1 MKKIFYT
8 FLLISPLL
16 LISSCEEE
24 TQNQQEETQ
33 NQEEENAYIEY
44 NGTRY
49 LLKGSVDVYYSYY
62 NPTLNPDFGGDSTL
76 YIGFSA
82 HSNVVSEVVDNDNF
96 IATDGTFIV
105 LEFLTQESDLF
116 SVSSNYPLNNWYDTD
131 DNWGCELLFA
141 INYYTDDMGDETY
154 DHLGCTGTCGFDNIV
169 SGNAQL
175 LINNDNTIEIS
186 AEGTIDNGDSFY
198 IYYSGTNELYFEK

>member
-16 LISSCEEE
+16 FVSSCEEE
-24 TQNQQEETQ
+24 TQNQDEEVQ
-33 NQEEENAYIEY
+33 NQDGENSYIEY
-44 NGTRY
+44 NGIRY
-49 LLKGSVDVYYSYY
+49 LLEGSVDMFYH
-62 NPTLNPDFGGDSTL
+62 PTANPDFGGDSTL

-82 HSNVVSEVVDNDNF
+82 HSNVVSEVVDNDDF
-96 IATDGTFIV
+96 LATDGTFIV

-116 SVSSNYPLNNWYDTD
+116 SASSNYPLNNWYDTD
-131 DNWGCELLFA
+131 NNWGCELLFA
-141 INYYTDDMGDETY
+141 INHFTDDMGDETY
-154 DHLGCTGTCGFDNIV
+154 DHVGCTGTCGFDNIV

-186 AEGTIDNGDSFY
+186 AEGTIDNGDSFN
-198 IYYSGTNELYFEK
+198 IYFSGTNELYLEY